1 MALIQDE
8 SKDMLA
14 NCELYYYIKPHA
26 NVKKNFSFF
35 FPKKVYFYRKMWY
48 FQYGMIAK
56 GV

>member
-26 NVKKNFSFF
+26 NVKKNFAFF
-35 FPKKVYFYRKMWY
+35 FRKKVYFYRKMWY